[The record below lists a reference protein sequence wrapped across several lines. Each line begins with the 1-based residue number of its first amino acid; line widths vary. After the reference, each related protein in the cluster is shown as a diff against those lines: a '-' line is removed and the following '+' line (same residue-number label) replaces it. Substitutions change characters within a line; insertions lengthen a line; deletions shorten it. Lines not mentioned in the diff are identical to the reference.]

1 MIIQNSVFGPLR
13 GMTEKLCELL
23 WGDLIK
29 IPFFGSG
36 CLNISILVLI
46 LVLASLYFTFRTKFI
61 QFRMIPQMIKL
72 VSKGRDSKNSS
83 FSGIQSLIVA
93 TATRVGMG
101 NLAGVVGAL
110 SVGGAGSVF
119 WMWIFAILNS
129 SLAFAE
135 SVLAQIHKRKD
146 EINGGTFGG
155 PAYYISDLFI
165 GKNSKRKKSIL
176 ALFFVF
182 SAFLCWG
189 GVSQIASNCV
199 SQSVQNVFNIQP
211 IYTSIFLSLVASF
224 IFFKKNANIKVL
236 NLMVPIMAF
245 TYFLITL
252 FVILKNVSSIPAV
265 FSRIFSEAF
274 GIRQIVGGGLG
285 TVIITGA
292 KRGIFSNEAGSGST
306 PNVVAKADFNNPQDA
321 GLIQI
326 LGVFLDTLV
335 CTCTA
340 LLILF
345 VPNNVIGELEG
356 MNLLQNAMVYHVGT
370 WGSIFI
376 TIELVLFS
384 LSTFLG
390 LMFYAEPNIIYVFGN
405 KEKYKNLF
413 KIFLLSMLFIGGI
426 NSFTFIWTLADLG
439 IGLMTIFNVLALFLL
454 SKEVV
459 ARNLRSL

>member
-1 MIIQNSVFGPLR
+1 MSLNSVFGSLKDI
-13 GMTEKLCELL
+13 TEKLCEFL

-29 IPFFGSG
+29 IPFFGVG
-36 CLNISILVLI
+36 YFNISILVLI
-46 LVLASLYFTFRTKFI
+46 LVLASLYFTFRTRFI

-72 VSKGRDSKNSS
+72 VTKNKNAKNG
-83 FSGIQSLIVA
+83 FSGLHSLIVA

-110 SVGGAGSVF
+110 SIGGAGSVF
-119 WMWIFAILNS
+119 WMWIFAMLNS

-146 EINGGTFGG
+146 ETNGGTFGG
-155 PAYYISDLFI
+155 PAYYINDLFI
-165 GKNSKRKKSIL
+165 KKNSKRKKSFVAL
-176 ALFFVF
+176 AFVF
-182 SAFLCWG
+182 CAFLCWS
-189 GVSQIASNCV
+189 GVSQIASNSV
-199 SQSVQNVFNIQP
+199 SQSVQNVFNISP
-211 IYTSIFLSLVASF
+211 IYTSIALSLIAAF
-224 IFFKKNANIKVL
+224 IFFKRNADLKALKI
-236 NLMVPIMAF
+236 MVPIMACA
-245 TYFLITL
+245 YFLITL
-252 FVILKNVSSIPAV
+252 FVILKNISNIPAV

-274 GIRQIVGGGLG
+274 GMRQVVGGGLG

-292 KRGIFSNEAGSGST
+292 KRGIFSNEAGSGNT
-306 PNVVAKADFNNPQDA
+306 PNVVAKADFKNPQDA

-326 LGVFLDTLV
+326 FGVFLDTII

-345 VPNNVIGELEG
+345 VPNNIIGSLEG
-356 MNLLQNAMVYHVGT
+356 MSLLQSAMNYHVGA

-376 TIELVLFS
+376 TIELILFS

-390 LMFYAEPNIIYVFGN
+390 LMFYAEPNVIYVFGN

-413 KIFLLSMLFIGGI
+413 KIFLLAMLFIGGL

-439 IGLMTIFNVLALFLL
+439 IGLMTIFNVLALFLS

-459 ARNLRSL
+459 AKNFCSL

>member
-1 MIIQNSVFGPLR
+1 MSLNSVFGSLKDI
-13 GMTEKLCELL
+13 TEKLCEFL

-29 IPFFGSG
+29 IPFFGVG
-36 CLNISILVLI
+36 YFNISILVLI
-46 LVLASLYFTFRTKFI
+46 LVLASLYFTFRTRFI

-72 VSKGRDSKNSS
+72 VTKNKNAKNG
-83 FSGIQSLIVA
+83 FSGLHSLIVA

-110 SVGGAGSVF
+110 SIGGAGSVF
-119 WMWIFAILNS
+119 WMWIFAMLNS

-146 EINGGTFGG
+146 ETNGGTFGG
-155 PAYYISDLFI
+155 PAYYINDLFI
-165 GKNSKRKKSIL
+165 KKKSKRKKSFVAL
-176 ALFFVF
+176 AFVF
-182 SAFLCWG
+182 CAFLCWS
-189 GVSQIASNCV
+189 GVSQIASNSV
-199 SQSVQNVFNIQP
+199 SQSVQNVFNISP
-211 IYTSIFLSLVASF
+211 IYTSIALSLIAAF
-224 IFFKKNANIKVL
+224 IFFKRNADLKALKI
-236 NLMVPIMAF
+236 MVPIMACA
-245 TYFLITL
+245 YFLITL
-252 FVILKNVSSIPAV
+252 FVILKNISNIPAV

-274 GIRQIVGGGLG
+274 GMRQAVGGGLG

-292 KRGIFSNEAGSGST
+292 KRGIFSNEAGSGNT
-306 PNVVAKADFNNPQDA
+306 PNVVAKADFKKPQDA
-321 GLIQI
+321 GLVQI

-345 VPNNVIGELEG
+345 VPNNIIGSLEG
-356 MNLLQNAMVYHVGT
+356 MSLLQSAMNYHVGA

-376 TIELVLFS
+376 TMELILFS

-405 KEKYKNLF
+405 KNKYKNLF
-413 KIFLLSMLFIGGI
+413 KIFLLAMLFIGGL

-454 SKEVV
+454 SREVLTK
-459 ARNLRSL
+459 NHSL

>member
-1 MIIQNSVFGPLR
+1 MSWNSVFGSLKDI
-13 GMTEKLCELL
+13 TEKLCELL

-29 IPFFGSG
+29 IPFFGVG
-36 CLNISILVLI
+36 YLNISILVLI
-46 LVLASLYFTFRTKFI
+46 LVLASLYFTFRTRFI

-72 VSKGRDSKNSS
+72 VTKNKNAKNG
-83 FSGIQSLIVA
+83 FSGLHSLIVA

-110 SVGGAGSVF
+110 SIGGAGSVF
-119 WMWIFAILNS
+119 WMWIFAMLNS

-146 EINGGTFGG
+146 ETNGGTFGG
-155 PAYYISDLFI
+155 PAYYISDLFV
-165 GKNSKRKKSIL
+165 GKNSKRKKSFVAL
-176 ALFFVF
+176 AFVF
-182 SAFLCWG
+182 CAFLCWS
-189 GVSQIASNCV
+189 GVSQIASNSV
-199 SQSVQNVFNIQP
+199 SQSVQNVFNISP
-211 IYTSIFLSLVASF
+211 IYTSISLSLIAAF
-224 IFFKKNANIKVL
+224 IFFKKNADLKVL
-236 NLMVPIMAF
+236 KIMVPIMACA
-245 TYFLITL
+245 YFLITL
-252 FVILKNVSSIPAV
+252 FVILKNISNIPAV
-265 FSRIFSEAF
+265 FSRILSEAF
-274 GIRQIVGGGLG
+274 GIRQVVGGGLG

-292 KRGIFSNEAGSGST
+292 KRGIFSNEAGSGNT
-306 PNVVAKADFNNPQDA
+306 PNVVAKADFKKPQDA

-326 LGVFLDTLV
+326 FGVFLDTII

-345 VPNNVIGELEG
+345 VPNNMISSLEG
-356 MNLLQNAMVYHVGT
+356 MSLLQSAMNYHVGA

-376 TIELVLFS
+376 TIELILFS

-405 KEKYKNLF
+405 KNKYKNLF
-413 KIFLLSMLFIGGI
+413 KMFLLSMLFLGGI

-459 ARNLRSL
+459 AESLCSL

>member
-1 MIIQNSVFGPLR
+1 MSWNSVFGSLKDI
-13 GMTEKLCELL
+13 TEKLCELL

-29 IPFFGSG
+29 IPFFGDG
-36 CLNISILVLI
+36 YLNISILVLI
-46 LVLASLYFTFRTKFI
+46 LVLASLYFTFRTRFI
-61 QFRMIPQMIKL
+61 QFRMIPRMIKL
-72 VSKGRDSKNSS
+72 VTKNKNAKNG
-83 FSGIQSLIVA
+83 FSGLHSLIVA

-110 SVGGAGSVF
+110 SIGGAGSVF
-119 WMWIFAILNS
+119 WMWIFAMLNS

-146 EINGGTFGG
+146 ETNGGTFGG
-155 PAYYISDLFI
+155 PAYYIHDLFI
-165 GKNSKRKKSIL
+165 SNKSKRKKSFV
-176 ALFFVF
+176 ALIFVF
-182 SAFLCWG
+182 SALLLCWS
-189 GVSQIASNCV
+189 GVSQIASNSV
-199 SQSVQNVFNIQP
+199 SQSVQNAFNISP
-211 IYTSIFLSLVASF
+211 IYTSIALSLTAAF
-224 IFFKKNANIKVL
+224 IFFKKNADLKVL
-236 NLMVPIMAF
+236 KIIVPIMSC

-252 FVILKNVSSIPAV
+252 FVIFKNIGSIPAV
-265 FSRIFSEAF
+265 FSRILSEAF
-274 GIRQIVGGGLG
+274 GIRQVVGGGLG

-306 PNVVAKADFNNPQDA
+306 PNVVAKADFKKPQDA

-326 LGVFLDTLV
+326 LSVFLDTII

-345 VPNNVIGELEG
+345 LPSGYVNELEG
-356 MNLLQNAMVYHVGT
+356 MSLLQSAMNYHVGA

-376 TIELVLFS
+376 TIELILFS

-405 KEKYKNLF
+405 KNKYKNLF

-459 ARNLRSL
+459 AAESLCSL

>member
-1 MIIQNSVFGPLR
+1 MSWGSVFKPWR
-13 GMTEKLCELL
+13 IMTEKLCEIL

-29 IPFFGSG
+29 IPFFGGG

-72 VSKGRDSKNSS
+72 VTKNKNAKNG
-83 FSGIQSLIVA
+83 FSGLHSLIVA

-110 SVGGAGSVF
+110 SIGGAGSVF
-119 WMWIFAILNS
+119 WMWIFAMLNS

-146 EINGGTFGG
+146 ETNGGTFGG
-155 PAYYISDLFI
+155 PAYYISDLFV
-165 GKNSKRKKSIL
+165 GKNSKRKKSFVAL
-176 ALFFVF
+176 AFVF
-182 SAFLCWG
+182 CAFLCWS
-189 GVSQIASNCV
+189 GVSQIASNSV
-199 SQSVQNVFNIQP
+199 SQSVQNVFNISP
-211 IYTSIFLSLVASF
+211 IYTSISLSLIAAF
-224 IFFKKNANIKVL
+224 IFFKKNADLKVL
-236 NLMVPIMAF
+236 KIMVPIMACA
-245 TYFLITL
+245 YFFITL
-252 FVILKNVSSIPAV
+252 FVILKNISNIPAI
-265 FSRIFSEAF
+265 FSRIFNEAF
-274 GIRQIVGGGLG
+274 GIRQVVGGGLG

-292 KRGIFSNEAGSGST
+292 KRGIFSNEAGSGNT
-306 PNVVAKADFNNPQDA
+306 PNVVAKADFKKPQDA

-326 LGVFLDTLV
+326 FGVFLDTII

-345 VPNNVIGELEG
+345 VPNNIIGSLEG
-356 MNLLQNAMVYHVGT
+356 MSLLQSAMNYHVGA

-376 TIELVLFS
+376 TIELILFS

-390 LMFYAEPNIIYVFGN
+390 LMFYAEPNVIYVFGN

-413 KIFLLSMLFIGGI
+413 KIFLLSMLFCGGL
-426 NSFTFIWTLADLG
+426 NSFSFIWTIADLG
-439 IGLMTIFNVLALFLL
+439 VGLMTIFNVLALFLL
-454 SKEVV
+454 SREV
-459 ARNLRSL
+459 LTKKS

>member
-1 MIIQNSVFGPLR
+1 MSWNSVFGSLKDI
-13 GMTEKLCELL
+13 TEKLCELL

-29 IPFFGSG
+29 IPFFGVG
-36 CLNISILVLI
+36 YLNISILVLI
-46 LVLASLYFTFRTKFI
+46 LVLASLYFTFRTRFI

-72 VSKGRDSKNSS
+72 VTKNKNAKNG
-83 FSGIQSLIVA
+83 FSGLHSLIVA

-110 SVGGAGSVF
+110 SIGGAGSVF
-119 WMWIFAILNS
+119 WMWIFAMLNS
-129 SLAFAE
+129 SLAFVE

-146 EINGGTFGG
+146 ETNGGTFGG
-155 PAYYISDLFI
+155 PAYYISDLFV
-165 GKNSKRKKSIL
+165 GKNSKRKKSFVAL
-176 ALFFVF
+176 AFVF
-182 SAFLCWG
+182 CAFLCWS
-189 GVSQIASNCV
+189 GVSQIASNSV
-199 SQSVQNVFNIQP
+199 SQSVQNVFNISP
-211 IYTSIFLSLVASF
+211 IYTSISLSLIAAF
-224 IFFKKNANIKVL
+224 IFFKKNADLKVL
-236 NLMVPIMAF
+236 KIMVPIMACA
-245 TYFLITL
+245 YFLITL
-252 FVILKNVSSIPAV
+252 FVILKNISNIPAV

-274 GIRQIVGGGLG
+274 GMRQAVGGGLG

-292 KRGIFSNEAGSGST
+292 KRGIFSNEAGSGNT
-306 PNVVAKADFNNPQDA
+306 PNVVAKADFKKPQDA
-321 GLIQI
+321 GLVQI

-345 VPNNVIGELEG
+345 VPNNIIGSLEG
-356 MNLLQNAMVYHVGT
+356 MSLLQSAMNYHVGA

-376 TIELVLFS
+376 TIELILFS

-405 KEKYKNLF
+405 KNKYKNLF
-413 KIFLLSMLFIGGI
+413 KIFLLSMLFLGGI

-459 ARNLRSL
+459 AESLCSL

>member
-1 MIIQNSVFGPLR
+1 MSLNSVFGSLKDI
-13 GMTEKLCELL
+13 TEKLCELL

-29 IPFFGSG
+29 IPFFGVG
-36 CLNISILVLI
+36 YLNISILVLI
-46 LVLASLYFTFRTKFI
+46 LVLASLYFTFRTRFI

-72 VSKGRDSKNSS
+72 VTKNKNAKNG
-83 FSGIQSLIVA
+83 FSGLHSLIVA

-110 SVGGAGSVF
+110 SIGGAGSVF
-119 WMWIFAILNS
+119 WMWIFAMLNS

-146 EINGGTFGG
+146 ETNGGTFGG
-155 PAYYISDLFI
+155 PAYYINDLFI
-165 GKNSKRKKSIL
+165 KKNSKRKKSFVAL
-176 ALFFVF
+176 AFVF
-182 SAFLCWG
+182 CAFLCWS
-189 GVSQIASNCV
+189 GVSQIASNSV
-199 SQSVQNVFNIQP
+199 SQSVQNVFNISP
-211 IYTSIFLSLVASF
+211 IYTSIALSLIAAF
-224 IFFKKNANIKVL
+224 IFFKRNADLKALKI
-236 NLMVPIMAF
+236 MVPIMACA
-245 TYFLITL
+245 YFLITL
-252 FVILKNVSSIPAV
+252 FVILKNISNIPAV

-274 GIRQIVGGGLG
+274 GMRQAVGGGLG

-292 KRGIFSNEAGSGST
+292 KRGIFSNEAGSGNT
-306 PNVVAKADFNNPQDA
+306 PNVVAKADFKKPQDA
-321 GLIQI
+321 GLVQI

-345 VPNNVIGELEG
+345 VPNNIIGSLEG
-356 MNLLQNAMVYHVGT
+356 MSLLQSAMNYHVGA

-376 TIELVLFS
+376 TMELILFS

-390 LMFYAEPNIIYVFGN
+390 LMFYAEPNVIYIFGN
-405 KEKYKNLF
+405 KQKYKNLF
-413 KIFLLSMLFIGGI
+413 KIFLLTMLFCGGL

-454 SKEVV
+454 SREVLTK
-459 ARNLRSL
+459 NHSL

>member
-1 MIIQNSVFGPLR
+1 MSWNSVFGSLKDI
-13 GMTEKLCELL
+13 TEKLCELL

-29 IPFFGSG
+29 IPFFGVG
-36 CLNISILVLI
+36 YLNISILVLI
-46 LVLASLYFTFRTKFI
+46 LVLASLYFTFRTRFI

-72 VSKGRDSKNSS
+72 VTKNKNAKNG
-83 FSGIQSLIVA
+83 FSGLHSLIVA

-110 SVGGAGSVF
+110 SIGGAGSVF
-119 WMWIFAILNS
+119 WMWIFAMLNS

-146 EINGGTFGG
+146 ETNGGTFGG
-155 PAYYISDLFI
+155 PAYYISDLFV
-165 GKNSKRKKSIL
+165 GKNSKRKKSFVAL
-176 ALFFVF
+176 AFVF
-182 SAFLCWG
+182 CAFLCWS
-189 GVSQIASNCV
+189 GVSQIASNSV
-199 SQSVQNVFNIQP
+199 SQSVQNVFNISP
-211 IYTSIFLSLVASF
+211 IYTSISLSLIAAF
-224 IFFKKNANIKVL
+224 IFFKKNADLKVL
-236 NLMVPIMAF
+236 KIMVPIMACA
-245 TYFLITL
+245 YFLITL
-252 FVILKNVSSIPAV
+252 FVILKNISNIPAV

-274 GIRQIVGGGLG
+274 GMRQAVGGGLG

-292 KRGIFSNEAGSGST
+292 KRGIFSNEAGSGNT
-306 PNVVAKADFNNPQDA
+306 PNVVAKADFKKPQDA
-321 GLIQI
+321 GLVQI

-345 VPNNVIGELEG
+345 VPNNIIGSLEG
-356 MNLLQNAMVYHVGT
+356 MSLLQSAMNYHVGA

-376 TIELVLFS
+376 TIELILFS

-405 KEKYKNLF
+405 KNKYKNLF
-413 KIFLLSMLFIGGI
+413 KIFLLSMLFLGGI

-459 ARNLRSL
+459 AESLCSL